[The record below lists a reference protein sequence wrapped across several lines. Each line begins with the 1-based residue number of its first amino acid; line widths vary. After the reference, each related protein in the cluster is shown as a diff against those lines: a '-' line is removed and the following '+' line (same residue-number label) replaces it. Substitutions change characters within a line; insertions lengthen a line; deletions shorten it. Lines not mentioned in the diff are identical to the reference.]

1 MENAIDTRALRAL
14 ALAMFAMGTASL
26 SVVGALQAMATA
38 LHLAPGDVALLV
50 TVFGVTFAAGTPVL
64 QVVLA
69 HVPRRRLLLGGLL
82 LMALGLLGC
91 ALAPGF
97 GTLLLARFLTAAG
110 AAAVSPVAS
119 GIGAALVAPA
129 RRGHALAVVFV
140 GMTMA
145 SVAGVPLASW
155 VAASAG
161 WRAMFGAT
169 ALLAIVAAAAV
180 RTRVPPAA
188 PGPRIG
194 WRDFFVLVTAPDVV
208 RALGVMVLAMTALFC
223 TYTMI
228 TPILATRFHAGPAA
242 IALALGIYGLAG
254 LLGNHAARA
263 AARAWS
269 AERSLRTALAAMAGA
284 FLLLRVVPP
293 VAALALPV
301 MVCWAVALD
310 LFLPAQQRRM
320 VELRPALQGLVLA
333 LNSSAL
339 FVGMAA
345 GSFTGGW
352 LASHAGL
359 DAVPLASS
367 VLAAAGA
374 VLLATGGTRV
384 RCADGVPR

>member
-1 MENAIDTRALRAL
+1 MEHHTETRALRAL
-14 ALAMFAMGTASL
+14 ALAMFAMGVASL

-38 LHLAPGDVALLV
+38 LGLAPGDVALLV
-50 TVFGVTFAAGTPVL
+50 TVFGVTFAVGTPML
-64 QVVLA
+64 QVTLA

-82 LMALGLLGC
+82 LMALGLAGC
-91 ALAPGF
+91 ALAPGY

-155 VAASAG
+155 IAASAG
-161 WRAMFGAT
+161 WRTMFGAA
-169 ALLAIVAAAAV
+169 ALLAVLAAAAV
-180 RTRVPPAA
+180 RTRVPPQAA
-188 PGPRIG
+188 GPRIG
-194 WRDFFVLVTAPDVV
+194 WRDFFALATAPDIV
-208 RALGVMVLAMTALFC
+208 RALGVMALAMTALFC
-223 TYTMI
+223 TYTLI
-228 TPILATRFHAGPAA
+228 TPILANRFHAGPAA
-242 IALALGIYGLAG
+242 IAVALGVYGLAG

-263 AARAWS
+263 AARAWT
-269 AERSLRTALAAMAGA
+269 AERSLRTALATMAAA
-284 FLLLRVVPP
+284 FLLLRLIPP
-293 VAALALPV
+293 VTALALPV
-301 MVCWAVALD
+301 MACWAVALD

-345 GSFTGGW
+345 GSFAGGRI
-352 LASHAGL
+352 AAHAGL
-359 DAVPLASS
+359 DAAPLASS
-367 VLAAAGA
+367 ALAGLGALLLAAGGA
-374 VLLATGGTRV
+374 RSRLANG
-384 RCADGVPR
+384 APR